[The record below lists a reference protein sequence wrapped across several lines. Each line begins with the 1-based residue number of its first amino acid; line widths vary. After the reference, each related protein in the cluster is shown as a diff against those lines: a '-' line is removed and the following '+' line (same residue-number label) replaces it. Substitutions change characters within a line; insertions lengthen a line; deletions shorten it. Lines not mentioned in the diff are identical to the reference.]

1 MYIVMYVHV
10 HSDVCTCTVMYDS
23 VLQSFAAAQLLFS
36 RVHAVVDHVHEHVN
50 IPEYTE
56 HFRTYTDLG
65 NQGATNA
72 G

>member
-1 MYIVMYVHV
+1 MRGLAGLV
-10 HSDVCTCTVMYDS
+10 HSRNTGGEPELIAV
-23 VLQSFAAAQLLFS
+23 QSS
-36 RVHAVVDHVHEHVN
+36 AVVNHAREHVN